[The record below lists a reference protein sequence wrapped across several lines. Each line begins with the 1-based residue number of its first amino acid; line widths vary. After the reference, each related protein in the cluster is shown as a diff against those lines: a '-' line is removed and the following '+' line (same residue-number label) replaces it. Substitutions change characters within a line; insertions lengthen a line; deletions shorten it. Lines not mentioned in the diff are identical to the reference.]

1 MQVDAAETLRPGF
14 LNDYV
19 AECGEHLTAVR
30 RALVQL
36 ESTVGGTPARAVV
49 DELFHAFHSLK
60 GLSGMVGF
68 RHAEELAHEMESF
81 LRRLQQAPESLTIS
95 GYGALVDATRSLE
108 DIVADATA
116 GSATADIQS
125 VVDRLAGQAGVPGR
139 RHVHD
144 HGLMRGSGR
153 T

>member
-60 GLSGMVGF
+60 GLSGMVG
-68 RHAEELAHEMESF
+68 
-81 LRRLQQAPESLTIS
+81 S
-95 GYGALVDATRSLE
+95 GTPKSSRTRWRASC
-108 DIVADATA
+108 A
-116 GSATADIQS
+116 GSS
-125 VVDRLAGQAGVPGR
+125 R
-139 RHVHD
+139 RP
-144 HGLMRGSGR
+144 SP
-153 T
+153 